1 MKYVIRLGHKRLLL
15 SYFILFSLYNIEFND
30 SLQMCLRKIKA
41 TIQKYSK
48 AYIVYIYISFNFSK
62 CGLGSMIIYAMR
74 VKYAYYIYIYIYI
87 LLKV

>member
-48 AYIVYIYISFNFSK
+48 AYIVYIYI
-62 CGLGSMIIYAMR
+62 
-74 VKYAYYIYIYIYI
+74 YIYHLIFQSVVWD
-87 LLKV
+87 L